1 MWILTSPTGKKEI
14 KQMALIDKEEAAKLI
29 RQNKDTH
36 EDCQGA
42 IHYNIGCEHS
52 AQIVEKMNGPELKE
66 LSVEE
71 FVMDIAPQEYPTE
84 SLLHMYSEI
93 QKMGCVI
100 CIKKNL

>member
-1 MWILTSPTGKKEI
+1 MV
-14 KQMALIDKEEAAKLI
+14 LIDKEEAAKLI

-52 AQIVEKMNGPELKE
+52 AQIVENMNGPELKE

-84 SLLHMYSEI
+84 SLLHIYSEI

-100 CIKKNL
+100 CIKKS

>member
-1 MWILTSPTGKKEI
+1 MV
-14 KQMALIDKEEAAKLI
+14 LIDREEAAKQI
-29 RQNKDTH
+29 RGNK
-36 EDCQGA
+36 EWLADCQWLKGFNDA
-42 IHYNIGCEHS
+42 CEQS

-71 FVMDIAPQEYPTE
+71 FVMDIAPQDYPTE

-100 CIKKNL
+100 CIKKS

>member
-1 MWILTSPTGKKEI
+1 MV
-14 KQMALIDKEEAAKLI
+14 LIDREEAAKQI
-29 RQNKDTH
+29 RGNK
-36 EDCQGA
+36 EWLADCQWLKGFNDA
-42 IHYNIGCEHS
+42 CEQS

-84 SLLHMYSEI
+84 SLLHIYSDI

-100 CIKKNL
+100 CIKKS